1 MNLWLSPH
9 GIWYYR
15 KVTTLPCGRRKEIK
29 KSLHTRDKLTARAA
43 VAKLLACVRSRPKP
57 IQLPADVNVAP
68 HEQSVAQPMTP
79 AAKPLAPLLS
89 VLSDRYLKEK
99 ALSWAPKELSNQK
112 NYIGSFIEALGDK
125 PAAGYSKADVVKFK
139 EGLLNSGKSPTTI
152 NKYLQK
158 LSLLFNW
165 LANHQDGV
173 INHFAGLKLQRA
185 KEVNSRSGYTAEER
199 RKFIGWAKQQEPHR
213 RWIALLGL
221 FTGARAN
228 EICQLYADDVQ
239 QVDGIWCLNIRSGRP
254 DQKLKTANSA
264 RLVPI
269 HRHLIQSGFIE
280 FVKERI
286 GGRLFPELP
295 HRQDGYSHLW
305 GQWFSRHRPVD
316 KDFHS
321 LRHTVGTTL
330 KGHGVPLQYAAAILG
345 HTNGAISYDRYGGD
359 VSLEKLKEVIEAALS
374 SFADAG

>member
-57 IQLPADVNVAP
+57 TQLPADVNAAP
-68 HEQSVAQPMTP
+68 HEHSVTQPMTP

-99 ALSWAPKELSNQK
+99 ALSWAPKERKNQK
-112 NYIGSFIEALGDK
+112 NYLGSFIEALGDK

-139 EGLLNSGKSPTTI
+139 DDLLNSGKSPATI

-165 LANHQDGV
+165 LANHQEGIV
-173 INHFAGLKLQRA
+173 NHFAGLKLQRV
-185 KEVNSRSGYTAEER
+185 KEVNARSGYTAEER

-264 RLVPI
+264 RLVPL
-269 HRHLIQSGFIE
+269 HRYLLQSGFIE
-280 FVKERI
+280 FVKGRI

-321 LRHTVGTTL
+321 LRHTVGTAL
-330 KGHGVPLQYAAAILG
+330 KDHGVPLQYAAAILG

>member
-43 VAKLLACVRSRPKP
+43 VAKLLVCVRSRPKP

-68 HEQSVAQPMTP
+68 HEQSIAQPMTP
-79 AAKPLAPLLS
+79 ATKPRAPLLS
-89 VLSDRYLKEK
+89 VLSDRYQKEK
-99 ALSWAPKELSNQK
+99 ALSWAPKERKNQK
-112 NYIGSFIEALGDK
+112 NYIGCFIKALGDR
-125 PAAGYSKADVVKFK
+125 PVADYGKADVVKFK
-139 EGLLNSGKSPTTI
+139 DDLLNSGKSPTTI

-165 LANHQDGV
+165 LANHQEGIV
-173 INHFAGLKLQRA
+173 NHFAGLKLQRA
-185 KEVNSRSGYTAEER
+185 KEVNTRRGYTAEER
-199 RKFIGWAKQQEPHR
+199 RKFIGWTKQQEPHR

-228 EICQLYADDVQ
+228 EICQLYGDDVQ
-239 QVDGIWCLNIRSGRP
+239 QVDGIWCLNIRCGRP

-264 RLVPI
+264 RLVPL
-269 HRHLIQSGFIE
+269 HRHLLQSGFIE
-280 FVKERI
+280 FVKGRA

-305 GQWFSRHRPVD
+305 GQWFSRHRPID

-321 LRHTVGTTL
+321 LRHTVGTAL
-330 KGHGVPLQYAAAILG
+330 KDHGVPLQYAAAILG

-359 VSLEKLKEVIEAALS
+359 ISLEKLNEVMEAALS